1 VNVQVFLRL
10 ASQAKEVNELA
21 PEQKE
26 ADAPEQRRMCVQCAV
41 RPCAERVTLYTKKGT
56 AVQPSPLALASSG
69 LHVFCWCGIGAHRQ
83 RVVSPVCQ
91 RRTAGGGR

>member
-1 VNVQVFLRL
+1 MFLRL

-26 ADAPEQRRMCVQCAV
+26 AVEVAELNASQRRMCVQCAV

-56 AVQPSPLALASSG
+56 AVMNAC
-69 LHVFCWCGIGAHRQ
+69 VCGVLCRCI
-83 RVVSPVCQ
+83 SNL
-91 RRTAGGGR
+91 